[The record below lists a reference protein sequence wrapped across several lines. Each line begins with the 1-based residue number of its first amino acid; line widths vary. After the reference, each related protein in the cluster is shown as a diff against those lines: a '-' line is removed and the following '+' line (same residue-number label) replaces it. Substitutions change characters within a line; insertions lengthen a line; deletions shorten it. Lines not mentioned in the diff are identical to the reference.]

1 MAPYG
6 AGSLSLTAA
15 DDTGVPARRHHGD
28 GRSGHR
34 WSAHRWQIPPRITP
48 AVTRPVPLP
57 NDASILPSL
66 EVSIRHD
73 GGDAETGFGLELG
86 TSIVWHDPERG
97 ISAELRGR
105 SLPIQLGTTIP
116 LPSQAVGITSSGGMD
131 ALLQPTVMEGVDA
144 SPASNGQH
152 FEAQPA
158 LWLPRC
164 Q

>member
-1 MAPYG
+1 MAPAASPSQPLTIREYQPAAITVTG
-6 AGSLSLTAA
+6 AVGIDGLLI
-15 DDTGVPARRHHGD
+15 D
-28 GRSGHR
+28 GRSR
-34 WSAHRWQIPPRITP
+34 PRITP

-116 LPSQAVGITSSGGMD
+116 LPSQAVGITSSGDMD
-131 ALLQPTVMEGVDA
+131 ALLQPTVMEGVDG
-144 SPASNGQH
+144 PASQ
-152 FEAQPA
+152 
-158 LWLPRC
+158 
-164 Q
+164 